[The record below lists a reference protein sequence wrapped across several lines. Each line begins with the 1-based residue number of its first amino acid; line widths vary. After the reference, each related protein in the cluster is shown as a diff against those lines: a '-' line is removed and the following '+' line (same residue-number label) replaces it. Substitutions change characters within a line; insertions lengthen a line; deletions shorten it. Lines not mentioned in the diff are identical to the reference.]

1 MVAYVIRMID
11 VLGKG
16 ILYLVVKFSPEV
28 NTSLGCILSKL
39 LWVISFGGICLGV
52 LVSGFSLGSY
62 SHDAE
67 WSLFQ
72 GRPLVA
78 VLSTAFFTIRLTDLA
93 ELLVK
98 VHSICYINYNE
109 LLRVPG
115 LTSLGEHITLP
126 KECQVEF

>member
-1 MVAYVIRMID
+1 MVAYLIGMIQIL
-11 VLGKG
+11 VKG
-16 ILYLVVKFSPEV
+16 ILYLVVKFNPGV
-28 NTSLGCILSKL
+28 NTLSGCIRSKL
-39 LWVISFGGICLGV
+39 LGVISFGGICLGV

-67 WSLFQ
+67 WSFFQ
-72 GRPLVA
+72 GKPLVA

-98 VHSICYINYNE
+98 I
-109 LLRVPG
+109 PG
-115 LTSLGEHITLP
+115 FNALGDVIILP